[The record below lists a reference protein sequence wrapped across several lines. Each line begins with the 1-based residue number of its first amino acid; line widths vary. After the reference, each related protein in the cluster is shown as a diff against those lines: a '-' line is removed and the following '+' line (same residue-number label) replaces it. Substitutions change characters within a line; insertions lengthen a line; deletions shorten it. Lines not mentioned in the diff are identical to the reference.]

1 MNCAHAAVAV
11 CCGLLAAAAALAAP
25 SAETEAAIGRCR
37 DLQQPQPAEAAA
49 ACDAAYA
56 LLDPLADGELAE
68 EMLFRRSDA
77 QIATGGFA
85 AAAATLDRVAAMPVE
100 AGRWM
105 HDFRLARRRGILAYR
120 QERYVEALPLFRMA
134 RELAAAHA
142 DDTAIAQSWN
152 DLGNTLRRIGDYR
165 GALDA
170 YLNSLELKRR
180 DRDAQLGALYNNL
193 GDLYRDLGDT
203 AEARKRYAEA
213 LAEHERNGRP
223 RDAAHTRESL
233 AAVLAGSGDRAGAAQ
248 AYAEAI
254 ASFRSLGARG
264 DELRA
269 EVGAATLAFDSDD
282 VATARTAI
290 ARAQQLATELNQPT
304 PPGLALQLARLQ
316 RADGDL
322 PAARRELD
330 AVLQRLPADAVER
343 AALLQASADAALT
356 AGDLA
361 RAYALQ
367 QDFHTADTRRRDA
380 AHDRR
385 LEQLRVQFDVA
396 ERQRAIDDLEAQNRL
411 AALALRQRTTQLQ
424 LGLACAVVVL
434 LLLAGLFLRARQRSQ
449 LAAAV
454 RESQLA
460 AETEHYRRAAAAL
473 QVDGE
478 RVQALLDRSDAALLA
493 IDAAGV
499 LVAATTRAAAL
510 LGETRAELLG
520 TALSGHLD
528 AAAGEALQAA
538 LSALDEQDAP
548 VQLQLNLG
556 GHRVDASLGVL
567 ATDTGIAVLQLT
579 PAAAQAAE
587 HAMASRIASDA
598 VMAAAPDT
606 SMAGAGVDA
615 APAAAEALIAPSIAA
630 EADETERLRRE
641 LVELMVYAVE
651 IWERVSGGTR
661 IDLAEKS
668 RVWRVTIDEG
678 RLRVRAME
686 RYLSL
691 AKLPRQ
697 PRWREVLRTAY
708 YVLSECRLDAAE
720 RDTLRG
726 RVDTVQAGLRRRAL
740 V

>member
-1 MNCAHAAVAV
+1 MNGARAAGAIMAY
-11 CCGLLAAAAALAAP
+11 CCGLAFTAAVAAP
-25 SAETEAAIGRCR
+25 SAEVEAAVARCR
-37 DLQQPQPAEAAA
+37 DLQQSQPAEAAA

-170 YLNSLELKRR
+170 YLSSLELKRR

-233 AAVLAGSGDRAGAAQ
+233 AAVLAGLGERAAAAQ
-248 AYAEAI
+248 AYADAI
-254 ASFRSLGARG
+254 ATFRSLGARG

-282 VATARTAI
+282 LATARTAI

-304 PPGLALQLARLQ
+304 PPGLALQLARLL

-343 AALLQASADAALT
+343 APLLQASADAALA
-356 AGDLA
+356 AGELA

-396 ERQRAIDDLEAQNRL
+396 ERQRAIDELEAQNRL

-424 LGLACAVVVL
+424 LGLACALVVV

-499 LVAATTRAAAL
+499 LVAATTRAAVL
-510 LGETRAELLG
+510 LGATRAELLG

-528 AAAGEALQAA
+528 AASGEALQTA

-548 VQLQLNLG
+548 VQLQLNLAG
-556 GHRVDASLGVL
+556 RPVEASLGVL
-567 ATDTGIAVLQLT
+567 ATDTDIAVLQLM
-579 PAAAQAAE
+579 PVAADATE
-587 HAMASRIASDA
+587 TGAMTDA
-598 VMAAAPDT
+598 VMPATHAGSSPGADADAASAAAT
-606 SMAGAGVDA
+606 
-615 APAAAEALIAPSIAA
+615 ALIAPSIAA

-720 RDTLRG
+720 RDALRG

>member
-1 MNCAHAAVAV
+1 MSGARAVGAAVAV
-11 CCGLLAAAAALAAP
+11 CGMLAVVAAAVAASPAEVDAAV
-25 SAETEAAIGRCR
+25 ARCR
-37 DLQQPQPAEAAA
+37 DLQQPQPAEAAE

-56 LLDPLADGELAE
+56 LLDPLVQGELAE

-105 HDFRLARRRGILAYR
+105 HDYRLARRRGILAYR

-142 DDTAIAQSWN
+142 DEAAIAQSWN
-152 DLGNTLRRIGDYR
+152 DLGNALRRIGDYR

-170 YLNSLELKRR
+170 YLSSLELKRR
-180 DRDAQLGALYNNL
+180 DGDAQLGALYNNL
-193 GDLYRDLGDT
+193 GDLYSDLGDT
-203 AEARKRYAEA
+203 AEARKRYLEA
-213 LAEHERNGRP
+213 LAEHERGGRA

-233 AAVLAGSGDRAGAAQ
+233 AAVLARSGERAAAAD
-248 AYAEAI
+248 AYAQAI

-269 EVGAATLAFDSDD
+269 EVGAAALAFDSDD
-282 VATARTAI
+282 TATARTAI
-290 ARAQQLATELNQPT
+290 ARAQQLAAELNQPT
-304 PPGLALQLARLQ
+304 SPGLALQLARLL

-330 AVLQRLPADAVER
+330 TVLQRLPADAVER
-343 AALLQASADAALT
+343 APLLLASAEAALA

-367 QDFHTADTRRRDA
+367 KEFHTADTRRRDA

-385 LEQLRVQFDVA
+385 LEQLRVQFDMA
-396 ERQRAIDDLEAQNRL
+396 ERQRAIDELEAQNRL

-424 LGLACAVVVL
+424 LGLACAVVAL

-460 AETEHYRRAAAAL
+460 AETEQYRRAAAAL
-473 QVDGE
+473 RTDGE

-499 LVAATTRAAAL
+499 LVAVTTRAAAL
-510 LGETRAELLG
+510 LGAGRSALLG
-520 TALSGHLD
+520 TALGEHLEP
-528 AAAGEALQAA
+528 AARTALQDA
-538 LSALDEQDAP
+538 LSALDDQDAP
-548 VQLQLNLG
+548 VHLRMRLAG
-556 GHRVDASLGVL
+556 GDVDASLGVL
-567 ATDTGIAVLQLT
+567 AGDTGVAVLQLMRAGGDAGM
-579 PAAAQAAE
+579 PGRAA
-587 HAMASRIASDA
+587 DC
-598 VMAAAPDT
+598 
-606 SMAGAGVDA
+606 
-615 APAAAEALIAPSIAA
+615 APAAADPEAGAEPVASALIAPSAAA
-630 EADETERLRRE
+630 EADDTERLRRE
-641 LVELMVYAVE
+641 LVELMVHAVE

-691 AKLPRQ
+691 ARLPRQ

-708 YVLSECRLDAAE
+708 YVLSECRLDPAE
-720 RDTLRG
+720 RDVLRG

>member
-1 MNCAHAAVAV
+1 MSGARALGAAVAV
-11 CCGLLAAAAALAAP
+11 CGMLAVAAASAAAP
-25 SAETEAAIGRCR
+25 QAEIDAAVARCR

-56 LLDPLADGELAE
+56 LLDPLVQGELAE

-77 QIATGGFA
+77 QITTGGFA

-105 HDFRLARRRGILAYR
+105 HDYRLARRRGILAYR

-142 DDTAIAQSWN
+142 DETAIAQSWN
-152 DLGNTLRRIGDYR
+152 DLGNALRRIGDYR

-170 YLNSLELKRR
+170 YLSSLELKRR
-180 DRDAQLGALYNNL
+180 DGDAQLGALYNNL

-203 AEARKRYAEA
+203 AEARKRYTEA
-213 LAEHERNGRP
+213 LAEHERGGRT

-233 AAVLAGSGDRAGAAQ
+233 AAVLAGSGERAAAAD
-248 AYAEAI
+248 AYAQAI

-269 EVGAATLAFDSDD
+269 EVGAAALAFDSDD
-282 VATARTAI
+282 TATARTAI
-290 ARAQQLATELNQPT
+290 ARAQQLAAELNQPT
-304 PPGLALQLARLQ
+304 SPGLALQHARLL

-322 PAARRELD
+322 PAAQRELD

-343 AALLQASADAALT
+343 APLLQASAEAALA

-367 QDFHTADTRRRDA
+367 KDFHAADTRRRDA

-385 LEQLRVQFDVA
+385 LEQLRVQFDLA
-396 ERQRAIDDLEAQNRL
+396 ERQRAIGELEAQNRL

-424 LGLACAVVVL
+424 LGLACAVVAL

-460 AETEHYRRAAAAL
+460 AETEQYRRAAAAL
-473 QVDGE
+473 RTDGE

-493 IDAAGV
+493 IDAAGLLLAV
-499 LVAATTRAAAL
+499 TTRAAAL
-510 LGETRAELLG
+510 LGASRSALLG
-520 TALSGHLD
+520 TALGEHLEP
-528 AAAGEALQAA
+528 AARAAVQDA
-538 LSALDEQDAP
+538 LSALDDQDTP
-548 VQLQLNLG
+548 VRLRLRLAG
-556 GHRVDASLGVL
+556 SDVDAGLGVL
-567 ATDTGIAVLQLT
+567 AGDTGVAVLQLT
-579 PAAAQAAE
+579 PAGG
-587 HAMASRIASDA
+587 DA
-598 VMAAAPDT
+598 VASGPAADP
-606 SMAGAGVDA
+606 
-615 APAAAEALIAPSIAA
+615 APAAADAEVEPVASALIVPSAAA
-630 EADETERLRRE
+630 EADDTERLRRE

-691 AKLPRQ
+691 ARLPRQ

-708 YVLSECRLDAAE
+708 YVLSECRLDPAE
-720 RDTLRG
+720 RDVLRG